1 MKKRIVV
8 DHGEVKRIALL
19 MNCTY
24 EMVSHSLIAWW
35 HSLTGK
41 EKLYTVYF
49 LLSFTLLVG
58 MADCNPVWVMF
69 LAVLNFGNSA
79 RLVKKVPIDKLENY

>member
-1 MKKRIVV
+1 MEANWLKAFS
-8 DHGEVKRIALL
+8 GE
-19 MNCTY
+19 
-24 EMVSHSLIAWW
+24 IAWW
-35 HSLTGK
+35 RSLTGK

-58 MADCNPVWVMF
+58 MVDCNPVWVMF

-79 RLVKKVPIDKLENY
+79 RLVKKVPIDKLEEEYYGNEKGI